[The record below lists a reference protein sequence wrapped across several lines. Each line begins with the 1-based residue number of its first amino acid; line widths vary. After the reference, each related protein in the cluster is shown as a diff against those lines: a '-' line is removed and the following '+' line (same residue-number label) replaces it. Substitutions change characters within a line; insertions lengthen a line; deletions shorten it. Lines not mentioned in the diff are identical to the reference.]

1 MEHSLICSH
10 GGFPSICH
18 NELRDITA
26 KFLTEVCHNVGIEPT
41 LQPLSGEQL
50 TLRSAN
56 REVGARLDVA
66 ANDFWGGDRSRA
78 FFDVRIFSPFA
89 HTYRNTSL
97 NQCYRRNE
105 LKKRRLYDQQIRAR
119 IFCSVNIFIIRR
131 NGTHG

>member
-10 GGFPSICH
+10 GGFPSIRH

-26 KFLTEVCHNVGIEPT
+26 TFLTEVCHNVGIEPT

-56 REVGARLDVA
+56 QEDGAHLDVT
-66 ANDFWGGDRSRA
+66 ANDFWGGDRSRV
-78 FFDVRIFSPFA
+78 FFDVRIFCPFA